1 MIGLFIFSVIVAV
14 IEFLL
19 LIDLEPKQPI
29 PLWAIVIS
37 ALILLIPGL
46 NLILILGLGALLAM
60 AFSNDFSLKGSN
72 PVSKFF
78 KSLNRTI

>member
-46 NLILILGLGALLAM
+46 NLILILGLGVLLAM
-60 AFSNDFSLKGSN
+60 EFSNGFSLKGSN
-72 PVSKFF
+72 LVSKFF
-78 KSLNRTI
+78 KFLNRTI

>member
-1 MIGLFIFSVIVAV
+1 MIELFIFSVIVAI

-19 LIDLEPKQPI
+19 LIDLEPKLPI
-29 PLWAIVIS
+29 PLWAIVVGI
-37 ALILLIPGL
+37 LILLIPGL
-46 NLILILGLGALLAM
+46 NLILILGLGVLLAA
-60 AFSNDFSLKGSN
+60 AFYDGYSLKGSN

>member
-1 MIGLFIFSVIVAV
+1 MIGLFIFSVIAAV

-60 AFSNDFSLKGSN
+60 AFCNGFNLKGSN

>member
-60 AFSNDFSLKGSN
+60 AFSNGFSLKGSN
-72 PVSKFF
+72 SVSKFF

>member
-60 AFSNDFSLKGSN
+60 TFSNGFSLKGSN

>member
-1 MIGLFIFSVIVAV
+1 MIGLFLFSILVAV
-14 IEFLL
+14 IEFLC

-29 PLWAIVIS
+29 PLWSIIVAIVILCIPVINL
-37 ALILLIPGL
+37 AAVVVFGGGLIV
-46 NLILILGLGALLAM
+46 AC
-60 AFSNDFSLKGSN
+60 SNGFSLKGSN

>member
-60 AFSNDFSLKGSN
+60 AFSNGFSLKGSN
-72 PVSKFF
+72 PVGKFF

>member
-1 MIGLFIFSVIVAV
+1 MIELFIISVIAAV

-29 PLWAIVIS
+29 PLWAIIVSI
-37 ALILLIPGL
+37 LILLIPGL
-46 NLILILGLGALLAM
+46 NLILVLGLGIILTM
-60 AFSNDFSLKGSN
+60 ACYNGLSLRGSN

>member
-1 MIGLFIFSVIVAV
+1 MIELFIFSVIVAI

-29 PLWAIVIS
+29 PLWTIVVS
-37 ALILLIPGL
+37 TLILLIPGL
-46 NLILILGLGALLAM
+46 NLILILGLGVLLAM
-60 AFSNDFSLKGSN
+60 AFCKGYSLKGSN